1 MSASRE
7 KKNRQDLA
15 SQGIQ
20 DPKAIREAEEK
31 AQQRKANRLYGT
43 IAVVFVLV
51 AALLVVVNSG
61 VLERSATAITV
72 DGENYTAAQM
82 NYYYYGIKN
91 SIINS
96 GYSSFYGIDTSV
108 AMDKQNMSDTAKM
121 LLQVT
126 DEGDITW
133 DQFFRDYA
141 TRQLSVQVMAA
152 KEAEAN
158 GMGEDDDIRAE
169 VNEVIDNITA
179 GAKEQ
184 GYTLKS
190 YLKLAYGSTM
200 TVSTFKKMMTLEE
213 VATHYM
219 QHYQEELSYTESQLE
234 EYYQANS
241 SDFDVA
247 SYEYIYFK
255 GTADSTT
262 DADGNVISGPVGVV
276 TTTNRIPVGL
286 IVKQPDLGTSIL
298 VLIAGASVIFFAGL
312 SKRILVSL
320 TGILILSMP
329 VIWSLMHD
337 YQRQRVLTL
346 LDPSADPLGKGFH
359 ILQALIAIGSGGF
372 SGKGWME
379 GTQAHLDF
387 IPERTSDF
395 LFAVFSEEFGF
406 VGNLV
411 LLALYT
417 ALIGRSFYIAAF
429 AETRFSRLLAGA
441 IGCIFF
447 TYTFVNMG
455 MVSGILPV
463 VGVPLPF
470 MSYGGTA
477 LLILGVC
484 TGILLS
490 VSAESKH

>member
-1 MSASRE
+1 M
-7 KKNRQDLA
+7 KLA
-15 SQGIQ
+15 V
-20 DPKAIREAEEK
+20 PMMLAWYYNVR
-31 AQQRKANRLYGT
+31 
-43 IAVVFVLV
+43 
-51 AALLVVVNSG
+51 
-61 VLERSATAITV
+61 
-72 DGENYTAAQM
+72 GENVCNWDHLTAF
-82 NYYYYGIKN
+82 
-91 SIINS
+91 II
-96 GYSSFYGIDTSV
+96 
-108 AMDKQNMSDTAKM
+108 
-121 LLQVT
+121 
-126 DEGDITW
+126 
-133 DQFFRDYA
+133 
-141 TRQLSVQVMAA
+141 MA
-152 KEAEAN
+152 
-158 GMGEDDDIRAE
+158 
-169 VNEVIDNITA
+169 V
-179 GAKEQ
+179 
-184 GYTLKS
+184 
-190 YLKLAYGSTM
+190 
-200 TVSTFKKMMTLEE
+200 
-213 VATHYM
+213 
-219 QHYQEELSYTESQLE
+219 
-234 EYYQANS
+234 
-241 SDFDVA
+241 
-247 SYEYIYFK
+247 
-255 GTADSTT
+255 
-262 DADGNVISGPVGVV
+262 
-276 TTTNRIPVGL
+276 PVGL

-379 GTQAHLDF
+379 GHAGPSRLHSRTH
-387 IPERTSDF
+387 ERLPLRRF
-395 LFAVFSEEFGF
+395 QREFGF

>member
-1 MSASRE
+1 MIETISRTGYAFLRYLATRLLRIDLMLLALVVTLTTIGFIALFSAGYSFPWRIE
-7 KKNRQDLA
+7 GQ
-15 SQGIQ
+15 
-20 DPKAIREAEEK
+20 IR
-31 AQQRKANRLYGT
+31 N
-43 IAVVFVLV
+43 IAVAGVVM
-51 AALLVVVNSG
+51 LVVSCIPVKAFQKATVPIFIVGCVLLLLTHFFG
-61 VLERSATAITV
+61 VTVKGATRWLNVGVRIQPSELMKLAV
-72 DGENYTAAQM
+72 PMMLAWYYNVRGENVCNWDHLTAF
-82 NYYYYGIKN
+82 
-91 SIINS
+91 II
-96 GYSSFYGIDTSV
+96 
-108 AMDKQNMSDTAKM
+108 
-121 LLQVT
+121 
-126 DEGDITW
+126 
-133 DQFFRDYA
+133 
-141 TRQLSVQVMAA
+141 MA
-152 KEAEAN
+152 
-158 GMGEDDDIRAE
+158 
-169 VNEVIDNITA
+169 V
-179 GAKEQ
+179 
-184 GYTLKS
+184 
-190 YLKLAYGSTM
+190 
-200 TVSTFKKMMTLEE
+200 
-213 VATHYM
+213 
-219 QHYQEELSYTESQLE
+219 
-234 EYYQANS
+234 
-241 SDFDVA
+241 
-247 SYEYIYFK
+247 
-255 GTADSTT
+255 
-262 DADGNVISGPVGVV
+262 
-276 TTTNRIPVGL
+276 PVGL

-477 LLILGVC
+477 LLILGRLHGHSALRFRRVQALTRRIRKELRAMNKIC
-484 TGILLS
+484 LAAATAAAAFLLS
-490 VSAESKH
+490 ACSTGSKYYQHDGPPSSSAELDTSSATPRVEHFYPASLRPYTVMGQRYVPVTSDVKMDRRASPPGTASSSTATRRP